1 MTLPE
6 TATAFDAR
14 DACSILCFPGAAA
27 FVAKPRAR
35 NPIQKAVGTI
45 FDFSS
50 DMVPP
55 RRLSAFLHV
64 FELFAGRRFCK
75 APAGAQLVAPLDG
88 RGLSPAFAA
97 AGDWLAP
104 RVEGFAAVAPQK
116 AFIVALCGRRNRA

>member
-1 MTLPE
+1 MSRGVPFSFFLSTSVRIVPGRGRVLVQVPVWLQSCRALVKVSLDGFSDCAMTLPE

-55 RRLSAFLHV
+55 RRLSAFLHI
-64 FELFAGRRFCK
+64 FELFAGRRF
-75 APAGAQLVAPLDG
+75 
-88 RGLSPAFAA
+88 
-97 AGDWLAP
+97 
-104 RVEGFAAVAPQK
+104 
-116 AFIVALCGRRNRA
+116 